1 MSNELSGR
9 AANSAA
15 IQQRAAEHM
24 AAIGVTPELIEA
36 LVDTFYARIQSH
48 ETLGVVFGNHI
59 EDRWAEH
66 LARMKEFWKALAF
79 KTGNYS
85 GRPVQAHLKVEGI
98 TPELFPQ
105 WLRLFSSTL
114 EDIEASPEAKEWFY
128 NTAERIAKSL
138 TLSLF
143 YNPALD
149 DPRRSKE

>member
-1 MSNELSGR
+1 MSNDLSAR

-15 IQQRAAEHM
+15 IQQRAAEQM
-24 AAIGVTPELIEA
+24 AKMGVTPKLIDT
-36 LVDTFYARIQSH
+36 LVDTFYARVQSH
-48 ETLGVVFGNHI
+48 ETLGLVFGNHI

-66 LARMKEFWKALAF
+66 LALMKEFWKALAF

-85 GRPVQAHLKVEGI
+85 GRPVQAHLKVKGI
-98 TPELFPQ
+98 SPELFPQ
-105 WLRLFSSTL
+105 WLQLFYNTL
-114 EDIEASPEAKEWFY
+114 DDIDASPEAKEWFY

-149 DPRRSKE
+149 DPRSP

>member
-1 MSNELSGR
+1 MSNDLSAR

-15 IQQRAAEHM
+15 IQQRAAEQM
-24 AAIGVTPELIEA
+24 AKMGVTPELIDV
-36 LVDTFYARIQSH
+36 LVETFYTRIQSH
-48 ETLGVVFGNHI
+48 ETLGEVFGNHI
-59 EDRWAEH
+59 GDRWDAH
-66 LARMKEFWKALAF
+66 LSRMKEFWKALAF
-79 KTGNYS
+79 KTGHYS
-85 GRPVQAHLKVEGI
+85 GRPVQAHLKVGGI

-114 EDIEASPEAKEWFY
+114 EDIEASSEAKEWFY

-149 DPRRSKE
+149 DPRGPKE